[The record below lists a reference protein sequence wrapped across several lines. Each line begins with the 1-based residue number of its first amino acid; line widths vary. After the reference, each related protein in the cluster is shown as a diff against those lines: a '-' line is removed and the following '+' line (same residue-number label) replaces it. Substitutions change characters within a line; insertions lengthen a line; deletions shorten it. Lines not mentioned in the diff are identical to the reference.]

1 MDSKK
6 IWFAKCPM
14 FSNGIMGQNVK
25 RSLTFALFWSKMTLI
40 EIYRVIYQIVRM
52 SLGIPE
58 MDVFM

>member
-1 MDSKK
+1 MDSKN
-6 IWFAKCPM
+6 IWFAICPM
-14 FSNGIMGQNVK
+14 FSNGVMGQNVK
-25 RSLTFALFWSKMTLI
+25 SSLTFALFWSKMTLI